1 MKMKKIFFGM
11 VLLAGVFML
20 NSCEKKVGGCTDQ
33 FAVNYNAD
41 ANENDGSCISI
52 GSPYEGGILAY
63 ILQSGDPGYDANL
76 KHGLIADTANL
87 FPVIIWGCSGVPV
100 GGTST
105 AVGSGQANTTAI
117 LAGCTESG
125 AAYVCDTL
133 VSGGYDDWYLPSRD
147 ELEKLYLSKDLIG
160 GFASDRYWSSSES
173 NEHDAWSHDFGNDS
187 IKENHKY
194 HPYYVRAVRSF

>member
-1 MKMKKIFFGM
+1 MKKIVFGLF
-11 VLLAGVFML
+11 LLTCTCML

-33 FAVNYNAD
+33 YAINYNAD

-63 ILQSGDPGYDANL
+63 ILQPDDPGYDANV
-76 KHGLIADTANL
+76 KHGLVVDTTYQ
-87 FPVIIWGCSGVPV
+87 FSTIIWGCAGVAT

-105 AVGSGQANTTAI
+105 ALGSGQANTTAI
-117 LAGCTESG
+117 VNGCSESG

-133 VSGGYDDWYLPSRD
+133 VSGVYDDWYLPSRD
-147 ELEKLYLSKDLIG
+147 ELEKLYKSKDIIG

>member
-1 MKMKKIFFGM
+1 MKKIFFGL
-11 VLLAGVFML
+11 VLLAGVIML
-20 NSCEKKVGGCTDQ
+20 NSCEKKIGGCTDQ
-33 FAVNYNAD
+33 FAINFD
-41 ANENDGSCISI
+41 AAANQNDGSCISI
-52 GSPYEGGILAY
+52 GSPYLGGTLAY
-63 ILQSGDPGYDANL
+63 ILQPDDPGYDANQ

-87 FPVIIWGCSGVPV
+87 FPVIIWGCPGVPV

-105 AVGSGQANTTAI
+105 ALGSGQANTTAI

-133 VSGGYDDWYLPSRD
+133 VSGVYDDWYLPSRD